1 MCVCACVRVWCR
13 IDAINKLYLQGLKEI
28 KGLLEEGVLSQEEFE
43 TEKQRLY
50 RKKEES
56 LSKQRED
63 EAAIQGIDGVPLEM
77 RGFMSDTYQQ
87 ALAMYYS
94 GQQSEA
100 KKMDAK
106 GTMSEE
112 ADDDDDELPDE
123 AGAMARDQ
131 PLPPQTPSK
140 DADPVSASKAAG
152 ATAGAADVAGTQS
165 VGVEMSGVMSGKVGK
180 VAMDGKRGMPLPLP
194 MPFMPLGFGG
204 FGAQFPPFPSFP
216 FPPAHP
222 PNKSAGKKLARA
234 TGFVEGI
241 VDGGAKK
248 RGRPRKN
255 PLPEA
260 QYDATRVQAAG
271 VPPEPP
277 AEDRLPISKATGA
290 EGPPSS
296 AAPAPPSVAPVG
308 DGA

>member
-1 MCVCACVRVWCR
+1 MRVWCS
-13 IDAINKLYLQGLKEI
+13 IDAINKLYMQRLKEI
-28 KGLLEEGVLSQEEFE
+28 KGLLEEGVLSQKEFE

-77 RGFMSDTYQQ
+77 RGFVGDTYQQ

-94 GQQSEA
+94 GQQSGG

-106 GTMSEE
+106 ETMSEE
-112 ADDDDDELPDE
+112 ADDDDEELPDE
-123 AGAMARDQ
+123 ARDQ

-140 DADPVSASKAAG
+140 DADPLSASKAEG

-165 VGVEMSGVMSGKVGK
+165 VGAEMSGVMPGKVGK
-180 VAMDGKRGMPLPLP
+180 VAVDGKRGMPLPLP
-194 MPFMPLGFGG
+194 MAFMPLGFGG
-204 FGAQFPPFPSFP
+204 FGAQFLPFPSFP

-222 PNKSAGKKLARA
+222 PNNSAGKKLARA
-234 TGFVEGI
+234 TGFVDGT
-241 VDGGAKK
+241 VDAGAKK

-255 PLPEA
+255 LLPEA
-260 QYDATRVQAAG
+260 QYDATRVQAAA
-271 VPPEPP
+271 VPPESP

-290 EGPPSS
+290 EGPASS
-296 AAPAPPSVAPVG
+296 AAPPLPAPPSVAPVG